1 MWKLKGVCMAI
12 NPINALNP
20 FQKAMSASQLNP
32 VQLQQSVFPPQNGQ
46 SAVKPK
52 QNPFGAEA
60 ANPNIN
66 IAGLNPFASVNKVQ
80 SPVESIAPVGAK
92 ENYFNG
98 LAPLSDL
105 QNVYN
110 GTYKGKPNILNQIA
124 IA

>member
-1 MWKLKGVCMAI
+1 MAI
-12 NPINALNP
+12 GAINGLNP
-20 FQKAMSASQLNP
+20 FQKALGAF
-32 VQLQQSVFPPQNGQ
+32 QLQQSVFPPKNEQA
-46 SAVKPK
+46 AVKP

-66 IAGLNPFASVNKVQ
+66 VGGLNPFASVNKVQ
-80 SPVESIAPVGAK
+80 SPVDSIAPVGAK

-105 QNVYN
+105 QNVYS